1 MLVGPVLDEI
11 VGRALREDLLG
22 GDLTTQAVV
31 DTDARAVGRAVARTD
46 LVACGAD
53 VFARV
58 FYLLDPGLRVER
70 CVDDRTFCPSG
81 TVLWRVEGST
91 RSILMAERTAINFV
105 QRMCGVAT
113 LTRRFVQAVPAG
125 CSARIAD
132 TRKTTPG
139 LRGLERYAVRC
150 GGGHNHR
157 ESLGAGVLIKDN
169 HIAVAGGVR
178 PAIERARDRAPHT
191 VRIEVEVESLAELDV
206 ALDAGADIVLLDNLD
221 PADFAQAVERT
232 RGRALVE
239 VSGGVTLESVVH
251 AAQAGA
257 DVISVGALT
266 HSAPASD
273 ISLEI
278 ESLTDIPT
286 GA

>member
-22 GDLTTQAVV
+22 GDLTTQAVI
-31 DTDARAVGRAVARTD
+31 DTNARAIGRAVACTD

-70 CVDDRTFCPSG
+70 CVEDRSFCPAG
-81 TVLWRVEGST
+81 TKLWIVEGST

-125 CSARIAD
+125 CNARIAD

-178 PAIERARDRAPHT
+178 SAIERARDRAPHT
-191 VRIEVEVESLAELDV
+191 VRLEVEVESLDDLDV

-221 PADFAQAVERT
+221 PADFTEAVGRT

-239 VSGGVTLESVVH
+239 VSGGMTLESVAQ
-251 AAQAGA
+251 AARAGA

-266 HSAPASD
+266 HSAPAAD

-278 ESLTDIPT
+278 ESLTGT
-286 GA
+286 SGRY

>member
-31 DTDARAVGRAVARTD
+31 DVNARAIGRAVARTD

-70 CVDDRTFCPSG
+70 CVEERTFCPAG
-81 TVLWRVEGST
+81 TKLWIVEGST

-125 CSARIAD
+125 CSARITD

-169 HIAVAGGVR
+169 HIAVAGGIR
-178 PAIERARDRAPHT
+178 AALERARDRAPHT
-191 VRIEVEVESLAELDV
+191 VRLEVEVESLSELDE
-206 ALDAGADIVLLDNLD
+206 ALDAGADIVLLDNLN
-221 PADFAQAVERT
+221 PADFHEAIERT
-232 RGRALVE
+232 RGRALAE
-239 VSGGVTLESVVH
+239 VSGGVTLESVAQ
-251 AAQAGA
+251 AARAGA

-266 HSAPASD
+266 HSSPAAD

-278 ESLTDIPT
+278 ESLTGAST